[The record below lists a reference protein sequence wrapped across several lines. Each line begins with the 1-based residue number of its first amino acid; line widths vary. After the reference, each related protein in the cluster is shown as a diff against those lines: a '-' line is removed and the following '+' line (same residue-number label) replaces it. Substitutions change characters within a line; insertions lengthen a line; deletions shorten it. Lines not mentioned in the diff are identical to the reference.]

1 MDHTMYRTLEEFP
14 VFLNAD
20 HLAGILGISRTSA
33 YKLMQA
39 KGFPTLPIGKR
50 MVVPRDKFIN
60 WVNEQTGGC

>member
-1 MDHTMYRTLEEFP
+1 
-14 VFLNAD
+14 
-20 HLAGILGISRTSA
+20 
-33 YKLMQA
+33 MQA